1 VDVLLLGGV
10 VDLPEGLGHLLVE
23 LLANLLLGPVVAV
36 DVLNPLE
43 VADGNATCVTEEV
56 RNLEDALLAEYLVG
70 LGRNRTVGHFGNYL
84 GLYVVSVLLGD
95 DLLDGGGCEDVNFQ
109 LKKLLVDVAKAYLVR
124 ETLRPLVPV
133 EYPEGVL
140 GGVDVEFP
148 FEDEHINF
156 TAKHGRW
163 IVVKRLIIDE
173 KTPALDIARL
183 LASINETT
191 TLKIP
196 VYAGIDVEGIEAE
209 FSAFKKVKKSD
220 IPKVIEV
227 YEAFEPA
234 VYADE
239 PFERH
244 AKVYALRTALE
255 KIGLTLD
262 VPAKSLEKYLEKKG

>member
-1 VDVLLLGGV
+1 MKVEEHVVFTAKHKDWKVAKKLTEMENEGIAHFLASVSNTVNARIGEYLRETMDVGGV
-10 VDLPEGLGHLLVE
+10 LE
-23 LLANLLLGPVVAV
+23 LAEELRKESLADTVVA
-36 DVLNPLE
+36 LKSPGTARKL
-43 VADGNATCVTEEV
+43 GN
-56 RNLEDALLAEYLVG
+56 LV
-70 LGRNRTVGHFGNYL
+70 NEN
-84 GLYVVSVLLGD
+84 D
-95 DLLDGGGCEDVNFQ
+95 KK